1 MTSMEIIN
9 PESLARAVGY
19 SHGVK
24 ATGTW
29 LAVAGQVG
37 WDREGKIVGED
48 FAAQFARALEN
59 VVEVV
64 RAAGGKPESLIR
76 LAIFVTSKE
85 EYLASLKRL
94 GTDYRRV
101 MGRHYPAMTCV
112 EVKGLVEPG
121 AKVEIEGL
129 AVL

>member
-1 MTSMEIIN
+1 MEIIN
-9 PESLARAVGY
+9 PPALARPKGY
-19 SHGVK
+19 SHGVRT
-24 ATGTW
+24 AGTV

-37 WDREGKIVGED
+37 WDREGRLVAGDLVG
-48 FAAQFARALEN
+48 QFAVALQN

-64 RAAGGKPESLIR
+64 RAAGGEPESLVR
-76 LAIFVTSKE
+76 LTLYLTDKE
-85 EYLASLKRL
+85 EYLRSQKAL
-94 GTDYRRV
+94 GVEYRRI
-101 MGRHYPAMTCV
+101 MGRHYPAMTAV

>member
-1 MTSMEIIN
+1 MQIVN
-9 PESLARAVGY
+9 PPTLAKPVGY

-24 ATGTW
+24 ATGTF

-37 WDREGKIVGED
+37 WDANARMVSD
-48 FAAQFARALEN
+48 SFAAQFARALEN

-64 RAAGGKPESLIR
+64 KAAGGKAENVIR
-76 LAIFVTSKE
+76 LQILVGSKE
-85 EYLASLKRL
+85 EYLASLKEL
-94 GTDYRRV
+94 GPEYRRI

-112 EVKGLVEPG
+112 QVAGFVEPG